1 MILSRAE
8 QAVLVAL
15 LVLLG
20 LVLVAFGYLAR
31 LAGWDWIPAA
41 ILVALAV
48 CVFAGVLVAS
58 RKTP

>member
-20 LVLVAFGYLAR
+20 LVLVAFGYLAGR
-31 LAGWDWIPAA
+31 AGWDWIPAA
-41 ILVALAV
+41 VLVALAV
-48 CVFAGVLVAS
+48 CVFAGVLVAN
-58 RKTP
+58 RRT

>member
-15 LVLLG
+15 LVLVGLG
-20 LVLVAFGYLAR
+20 LVAFGYLAG
-31 LAGWDWIPAA
+31 LAGWDWLPAA
-41 ILVALAV
+41 VLLMLAG
-48 CVFAGVLVAS
+48 CVVAGVLVAS